1 MFEAMYAVM
10 IRMKLIMYST
20 VGLLSLSLL
29 LSHSVPTKAEMH
41 NMASK
46 GRQMDF
52 TAVAN
57 GQTHAQ
63 EWDYGCSYCS
73 YEPIM
78 SGFTYSQGTEA
89 GGGKE
94 DPKGFFTTEYYVS
107 VAQATI
113 YSGPGTN
120 YTAMGTLYMNQHI
133 LVYTINNGW
142 AKFKVNGVWYYIS
155 SSCITKV

>member
-1 MFEAMYAVM
+1 MNS
-10 IRMKLIMYST
+10 KLIKYST

-29 LSHSVPTKAEMH
+29 LSNSVPTKAEMH

-52 TAVAN
+52 TAVTN
-57 GQTHAQ
+57 EQTHAL
-63 EWDYGCSYCS
+63 EWAYGCSYCS

-113 YSGPGTN
+113 YSGQGMIP
-120 YTAMGTLYMNQHI
+120 LDDD
-133 LVYTINNGW
+133 
-142 AKFKVNGVWYYIS
+142 
-155 SSCITKV
+155 TK